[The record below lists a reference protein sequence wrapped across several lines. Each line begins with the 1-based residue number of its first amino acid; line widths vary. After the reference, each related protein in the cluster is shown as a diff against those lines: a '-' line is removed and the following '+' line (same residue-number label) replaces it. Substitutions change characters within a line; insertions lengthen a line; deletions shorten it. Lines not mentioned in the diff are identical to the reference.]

1 MDEALV
7 TAKYIEEAQKIAV
20 LSGAGISTNAGIED
34 FRGEK
39 GIYTL
44 KKYDPYKTFDYKYFL
59 IDQKPFYDFARNLIN
74 LLEKAQP
81 TFTHKF
87 FAQLEKS
94 GKSVTIVTQNI
105 DLLHERAGSSK
116 IINLHGS
123 IENSYCINC
132 GKKYSLEEM
141 KKKIFDTEVPTCDSC
156 GGIIKPDVVFFEE
169 DVKSF
174 DEAVKEISSSDL
186 LIIAGT
192 SLEVYPAAMLHEYAK
207 GRIVVVVKGLK
218 SFRGRFDCLVQ
229 EDTDEFFRRV
239 SSYLNE
245 KIK

>member
-20 LSGAGISTNAGIED
+20 LSGAGVSTNAGIED

-44 KKYDPYKTFDYKYFL
+44 RKYDPYKTFDYKFFL
-59 IDQKPFYDFARNLIN
+59 RNPKPFYNFARNFISI
-74 LLEKAQP
+74 LEKAQP

-87 FAQLEKS
+87 FVQLEKS

-105 DLLHERAGSSK
+105 DLLHERAGSSR

-123 IENSYCINC
+123 IETSHCLNC
-132 GKKYSLEEM
+132 GQKYSLEEM
-141 KKKIFDTEVPTCDSC
+141 KKKIFETEVPTCDSC
-156 GGIIKPDVVFFEE
+156 GGIIKPDVVLFEE

-192 SLEVYPAAMLHEYAK
+192 SLEVYPAAMLYEYAK
-207 GRIVVVVKGLK
+207 GRIVAVVKGLK

-229 EDTDEFFRRV
+229 EDSDEFFKKV
-239 SSYLNE
+239 SFYLN
-245 KIK
+245 KK

>member
-44 KKYDPYKTFDYKYFL
+44 KKYDPYKTFNYKYFL

-81 TFTHKF
+81 TYTHKF
-87 FAQLEKS
+87 FVQLEKS
-94 GKSVTIVTQNI
+94 GKSVTIITQNI

-123 IENSYCINC
+123 IETSYCLYC

-141 KKKIFDTEVPTCDSC
+141 KKKIFETEVPTCDSC

-169 DVKSF
+169 DVRSF

-186 LIIAGT
+186 LIIVGT
-192 SLEVYPAAMLHEYAK
+192 SLEVYPAATLYEYAK
-207 GRIVVVVKGLK
+207 GRIVAVVKGLK
-218 SFRGRFDCLVQ
+218 AFGGRFDCLVQ
-229 EDTDEFFRRV
+229 EDTDEFFKRV
-239 SSYLNE
+239 SSYLNG
-245 KIK
+245 K